1 VVLCRELTKLHEE
14 TLRGTAA
21 EVAAASGDTDPKGE
35 VVLVI
40 AGGVRPPADPDAALE
55 EVRRLV
61 AAGTKPR
68 EAAKAVAA
76 RTGLSANDLYR
87 AVVGPGDAS
96 PQPGRPVEGR

>member
-1 VVLCRELTKLHEE
+1 L
-14 TLRGTAA
+14 
-21 EVAAASGDTDPKGE
+21 
-35 VVLVI
+35 
-40 AGGVRPPADPDAALE
+40 RPPADPDAALE

-96 PQPGRPVEGR
+96 P